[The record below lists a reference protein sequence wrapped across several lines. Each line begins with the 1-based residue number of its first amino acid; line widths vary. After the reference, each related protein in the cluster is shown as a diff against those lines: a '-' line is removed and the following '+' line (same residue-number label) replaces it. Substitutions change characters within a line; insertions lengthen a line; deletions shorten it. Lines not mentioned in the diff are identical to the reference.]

1 MTGRRRNDDGRQF
14 GTMTYPGDSGPVS
27 FPNPPVPRRNP
38 LLALLGARPELGV
51 TVTPDGGSTTEGDP
65 NRGDTLHNMRE
76 TIVPS
81 GAEMMDRSRSDP
93 PVVGDEIYGPLSR
106 PATQQRAW
114 FWDDWNQ
121 TANYQATNQGR
132 HVVIVR
138 VAPGSW
144 RGSMPVGQPANE
156 DRSLPP
162 PWDEKLYIG

>member
-1 MTGRRRNDDGRQF
+1 MGARDQGATLGVMQ
-14 GTMTYPGDSGPVS
+14 YPGPGNSGPPTVL
-27 FPNPPVPRRNP
+27 NPPVPRRNP
-38 LLALLGARPELGV
+38 LLALLGARPELAV
-51 TVTPDGGSTTEGDP
+51 TTTPDGGTVSEGDP
-65 NRGDTLHNMRE
+65 NRGDILHNQRDL
-76 TIVPS
+76 IPPN
-81 GAEMMDRSRSDP
+81 GAERMDLTQSRV

-106 PATQQRAW
+106 PASQQRAW

-121 TANYQATNQGR
+121 VANYQATNQGN

-156 DRSLPP
+156 DRNLPP